1 MKKLICTL
9 LACLLTLNLAA
20 CVSAPD
26 TTTGDSGSKSLD
38 MAKVYTDITKGVD
51 MPEMILLDADTTLD
65 LTGVKAND
73 CKQCIVYICADG
85 LRTDEIWLIEAT
97 DEAAIAGLRSLVD
110 ARLEAK
116 AAESKTYSP
125 EQYAIVQSAQMF
137 FYGQYLALFVSP
149 EVETLADNFSAA
161 LSNA

>member
-1 MKKLICTL
+1 MKKMICTL

-20 CVSAPD
+20 CISAPD
-26 TTTGDSGSKSLD
+26 TTTGDSGLETLD

-65 LTGVKAND
+65 LTGVQAEN
-73 CKQCIVYICADG
+73 CKQCVVYICADG
-85 LRTDEIWLIEAT
+85 LRTDEIWLIEAA
-97 DEAAIAGLRSLVD
+97 DDAAMAGLRSLVD

-125 EQYAIVQSAQMF
+125 EQYAIVQAAQTF
-137 FYGQYLALFVSP
+137 YYGQYLALLVSP

-161 LSNA
+161 LSNS